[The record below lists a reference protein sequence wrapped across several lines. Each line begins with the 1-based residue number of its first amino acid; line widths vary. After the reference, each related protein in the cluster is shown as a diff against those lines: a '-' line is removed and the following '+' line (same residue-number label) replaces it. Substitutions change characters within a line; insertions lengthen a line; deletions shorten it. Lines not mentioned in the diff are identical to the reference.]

1 MPPPPMHRSPPPY
14 SYSFVEGCP
23 PLSTPEEQDAIVG
36 MPLL

>member
-1 MPPPPMHRSPPPY
+1 MYSSP

-23 PLSTPEEQDAIVG
+23 PLSTPEELDAIVG